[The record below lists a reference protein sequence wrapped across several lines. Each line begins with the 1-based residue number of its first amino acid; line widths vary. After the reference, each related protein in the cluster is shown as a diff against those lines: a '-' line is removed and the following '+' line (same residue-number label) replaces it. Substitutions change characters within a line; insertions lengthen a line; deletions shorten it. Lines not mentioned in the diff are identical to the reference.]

1 MSTQYKYEEI
11 RSHFTDFIHDENHKE
26 FVKDHHEDLHQEIFN
41 NDYYLIGREKA
52 REWLGD
58 QAFNV
63 INIIKEYENDNFG
76 KVTTDFSEPEKVVN
90 MYTFII
96 GEQIVQDYYKNPES
110 FKQLRTYCAHI
121 PVHGSMRVS
130 VEATSEKH
138 ALELIKD
145 GEYEDDDS
153 FSLQDCETT
162 PEDLT
167 EKDIDELY

>member
-1 MSTQYKYEEI
+1 
-11 RSHFTDFIHDENHKE
+11 
-26 FVKDHHEDLHQEIFN
+26 
-41 NDYYLIGREKA
+41 
-52 REWLGD
+52 
-58 QAFNV
+58 
-63 INIIKEYENDNFG
+63 
-76 KVTTDFSEPEKVVN
+76 
-90 MYTFII
+90 
-96 GEQIVQDYYKNPES
+96 
-110 FKQLRTYCAHI
+110 
-121 PVHGSMRVS
+121 MRVS

>member
-11 RSHFTDFIHDENHKE
+11 KSHFTDFIHDENHQE
-26 FVKDHHEDLHQEIFN
+26 FVKDHHEDLHKEIFN
-41 NDYYLIGREKA
+41 NDYYIIGREKA

-96 GEQIVQDYYKNPES
+96 GEQIVQDYYKNPDNYKKLITFKFFRTQTVVDYQIIEALSEDEAES
-110 FKQLRTYCAHI
+110 K
-121 PVHGSMRVS
+121 
-130 VEATSEKH
+130 
-138 ALELIKD
+138 LEL
-145 GEYEDDDS
+145 ENWEDEEILS
-153 FSLQDCETT
+153 SYTET
-162 PEDLT
+162 
-167 EKDIDELY
+167 IELK

>member
-11 RSHFTDFIHDENHKE
+11 KSHFTDFIHDENHQE

-41 NDYYLIGREKA
+41 NDYYIIGREKA

-63 INIIKEYENDNFG
+63 INIIKEYENNNFG

-96 GEQIVQDYYKNPES
+96 GEQIVQDYYKNPDNYKKLITFKFFRTQTVVDYQIIEALSEDEAES
-110 FKQLRTYCAHI
+110 K
-121 PVHGSMRVS
+121 
-130 VEATSEKH
+130 
-138 ALELIKD
+138 LEL
-145 GEYEDDDS
+145 ENWEDEEILS
-153 FSLQDCETT
+153 SYTET
-162 PEDLT
+162 
-167 EKDIDELY
+167 IELK